1 MKRLITL
8 LLALSGGFY
17 GLAQD
22 DIRIGLM
29 PQINL
34 NYSLGDNWKIN
45 SKTESRQIF
54 WEGLTGEELPA
65 DYRYER
71 TDIDVVITRK
81 TGVLGSVGG
90 GYMIRFQNGE
100 IIHRLIQ
107 QYTLVQRFEGFRLGH
122 RLRTDQTFRSEDPI
136 EFRIRYRLSLEKP
149 LRGNSVDPNE
159 LYLKLNNEALL
170 ALQDGDS
177 EWEYR
182 LVPNL
187 GYFFTDRN
195 KLEAGFDFRANQ
207 LFQNVQD
214 YQFWCS
220 VGWYYTLN

>member
-1 MKRLITL
+1 MKRLIIW
-8 LLALSGGFY
+8 LLALSRGFY

-34 NYSLGDNWKIN
+34 NYSLDANWKVN
-45 SKTESRQIF
+45 SKTESRQII
-54 WEGLTGEELPA
+54 WEGISGDGIPA

-81 TGVLGSVGG
+81 TGLFGSVGG
-90 GYMIRFQNGE
+90 GYMIRFQDQE
-100 IIHRLIQ
+100 IIHRFIQ
-107 QYTLVQRFEGFRLGH
+107 QYTLVQGFEGLRLGH
-122 RLRTDQTFRSEDPI
+122 RVRTDQTFRPEDPM
-136 EFRIRYRLSLEKP
+136 EFRMRYRLSLEKP

-170 ALQDGDS
+170 SLQDGDS

-195 KLEAGFDFRANQ
+195 KLETGFDFRANR
-207 LFQNVQD
+207 LFQDTQD
-214 YQFWCS
+214 YQFWWS
-220 VGWYYTLN
+220 VGWYYTL